1 MIISHIKKFI
11 YKIYL
16 YYLYFIKYIYTYNYL
31 LKTRTHPSI
40 ILGVSCLILCIPGIY
55 GIYMGQILQGIFA
68 CIMTLFSFLS
78 DYIGGYISH
87 FISRYSFLLLDQF
100 GILMYTISLIIL
112 YINNKSYILLFINLL
127 LAFFIINIVLYNYTK
142 NSKNRKEWN
151 IRHSIWHI
159 IIFLYLIFVHHNG
172 ITDNTNFSL
181 NNIYDYISI
190 ISIISVFIICIYIY
204 NL

>member
-1 MIISHIKKFI
+1 
-11 YKIYL
+11 
-16 YYLYFIKYIYTYNYL
+16 
-31 LKTRTHPSI
+31 
-40 ILGVSCLILCIPGIY
+40 
-55 GIYMGQILQGIFA
+55 MGQILQGIFA